1 MNFAFYDENGEIT
14 MTLDAPSK
22 KYALYQAKEFVECD
36 EEVTPAT
43 HYVAAQRAEAKVP
56 LPSRHF
62 VSSLSVTFE
71 ELPEGIKVETNGMET
86 VTDNE
91 PLVIEY
97 DVPGTYT
104 ISFSGHVR
112 YLDHDLEVTVDDT

>member
-14 MTLDAPSK
+14 MTLNAPSK

-43 HYVAAQRAEAKVP
+43 HYVAAQRAEAKAP
-56 LPSRHF
+56 LPIRHF

-104 ISFSGHVR
+104 ISFSGLVN
-112 YLDHDLEVTVDDT
+112 YLDHELEVTVG

>member
-1 MNFAFYDENGEIT
+1 MFNIYAFVSGDGRIESILSGPMRYI
-14 MTLDAPSK
+14 
-22 KYALYQAKEFVECD
+22 ECSSETRD
-36 EEVTPAT
+36 TT
-43 HYVAAQRAEAKVP
+43 HYFDNTLGVIREKEALNYQQNISGLVVTIEGM
-56 LPSRHF
+56 PSGVR
-62 VSSLSVTFE
+62 
-71 ELPEGIKVETNGMET
+71 VETNGMET

-112 YLDHDLEVTVDDT
+112 YLDHELEVTVGNS